1 MPEIYL
7 DGELFKFEGDLSRW
21 DELLQ
26 EIYKKAGSQLRGIA
40 KIMGDGEDI
49 TSIISGTPFKKTP
62 DELQKIEITTR
73 KISDIA
79 ESGIENVKKF
89 IPDLLK
95 ILKGASEF
103 LRTGEKEKKDQAIS
117 GGLEGIKLIITLFI
131 NLHNLYK
138 FDLNNIK
145 LNDGSTVS
153 EKFEALNRVFEIFN
167 NAQKKQDDIEAAD
180 IIEYELIPLIE
191 SFSDVFEQI
200 RKIIE
205 QDKKVN

>member
-21 DELLQ
+21 DDLLQ

-40 KIMGDGEDI
+40 KIIGDGEDI
-49 TSIISGTPFKKTP
+49 TSIISGTPFEKPPK
-62 DELQKIEITTR
+62 ELQKIEITTR

-138 FDLNNIK
+138 FDLNMIK
-145 LNDGSTVS
+145 LSDGTTVA
-153 EKFEALNRVFEIFN
+153 EKFQNLNRVFEIFN
-167 NAQKKQDDIEAAD
+167 NAQKKQDDVESAD